1 MTILRILKV
10 EEGFRSQPYLCS
22 NGYVTVGYGTKLH
35 KDLGLD
41 PKDFPINMPEEA
53 ALLLLE
59 SDVTKFRTA
68 LMQSEYGEVFK
79 SLDQARQDILVS
91 MAYQMGTSG
100 LMKFRKTW
108 RYLELGYFVMAS
120 NEMMDSKWAK
130 QDSPARA
137 RRHKEVM
144 LSGKLLPI
152 YENVL

>member
-1 MTILRILKV
+1 MTITNILKV
-10 EEGFRSQPYLCS
+10 EEGFRSKPYLCS

-41 PKDFPINMPEEA
+41 PNDFPINMPEEA

-59 SDVTKFRTA
+59 DDVTKFRMA
-68 LMQSEYGEVFK
+68 LIESEYGHIFRNLNQ
-79 SLDQARQDILVS
+79 SRQDILVS

-108 RYLELGYFVMAS
+108 KYLEQGHFVMAA

-144 LSGKLLPI
+144 LIGELIPV
-152 YENVL
+152 YVN

>member
-1 MTILRILKV
+1 MTITNILKV
-10 EEGFRSQPYLCS
+10 EEGFRSKPYLCS

-41 PKDFPINMPEEA
+41 PNDFPINMPEEA

-59 SDVTKFRTA
+59 DDVTKFRMA
-68 LMQSEYGEVFK
+68 LIESEYGHIFRNLNQ
-79 SLDQARQDILVS
+79 SRQDILVS

-108 RYLELGYFVMAS
+108 KYLEQGHFVMAA

-137 RRHKEVM
+137 QRHKEVM
-144 LSGKLLPI
+144 LIGDLIPV
-152 YENVL
+152 YVN